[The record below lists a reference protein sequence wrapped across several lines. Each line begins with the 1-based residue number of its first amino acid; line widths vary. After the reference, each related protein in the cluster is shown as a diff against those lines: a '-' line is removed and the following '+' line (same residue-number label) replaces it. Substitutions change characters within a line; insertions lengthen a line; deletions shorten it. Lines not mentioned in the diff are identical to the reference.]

1 MRGNMTKTNV
11 YTKSTKDGVPA
22 KSARNRELNSNAD
35 MNTLWKWADL
45 QVAHQ
50 KKAAVTATSTVG
62 QPAMNDGVGAR
73 RMKNGSRYGER
84 KLTNPKRK
92 S

>member
-45 QVAHQ
+45 R
-50 KKAAVTATSTVG
+50 AAYQETATVTATVTVA
-62 QPAMNDGVGAR
+62 QPATNDGVGAR
-73 RMKNGSRYGER
+73 RMKNG
-84 KLTNPKRK
+84 
-92 S
+92 